1 MPMLTHEATRSEI
14 EEWKRIF
21 EEYRGKIRP
30 CRRSGE
36 ELAAYL
42 KKRYSAVR
50 TDDREMLAATA
61 GNVLENE
68 CYREKLPEGKEPRAE
83 VFRLFWRGGEVFVE
97 LEAETGAFFMESS
110 VLSPDEYADLYDEV
124 FFFRGLDEKDLENFF
139 LVAEYVRAAEKYGL
153 QAPSERN

>member
-1 MPMLTHEATRSEI
+1 MLTHEATRSEI

-21 EEYRGKIRP
+21 NEYRGKIRP

-68 CYREKLPEGKEPRAE
+68 CYR
-83 VFRLFWRGGEVFVE
+83 
-97 LEAETGAFFMESS
+97 
-110 VLSPDEYADLYDEV
+110 
-124 FFFRGLDEKDLENFF
+124 
-139 LVAEYVRAAEKYGL
+139 
-153 QAPSERN
+153 

>member
-1 MPMLTHEATRSEI
+1 MLTHEATRSEI

-50 TDDREMLAATA
+50 TDDREILAATA

-83 VFRLFWRGGEVFVE
+83 VFRLFWRGGEVFVG

-110 VLSPDEYADLYDEV
+110 ALSPTNMRIYTTKFS
-124 FFFRGLDEKDLENFF
+124 FFVAWTKRISKTFF
-139 LVAEYVRAAEKYGL
+139 
-153 QAPSERN
+153 SWRNT

>member
-36 ELAAYL
+36 ELVAYL

-68 CYREKLPEGKEPRAE
+68 C
-83 VFRLFWRGGEVFVE
+83 
-97 LEAETGAFFMESS
+97 
-110 VLSPDEYADLYDEV
+110 
-124 FFFRGLDEKDLENFF
+124 
-139 LVAEYVRAAEKYGL
+139 
-153 QAPSERN
+153 

>member
-1 MPMLTHEATRSEI
+1 MLTHEATRSEI

-50 TDDREMLAATA
+50 TDDREILAATA

-83 VFRLFWRGGEVFVE
+83 VFRLFWRGGEVFVG
-97 LEAETGAFFMESS
+97 LEAETGALWNLPLFRPTNMRIYTTKFSFFVAWTKRISKT
-110 VLSPDEYADLYDEV
+110 
-124 FFFRGLDEKDLENFF
+124 FF
-139 LVAEYVRAAEKYGL
+139 
-153 QAPSERN
+153 SWRNT

>member
-1 MPMLTHEATRSEI
+1 MLTHEATRSEI

-83 VFRLFWRGGEVFVE
+83 VFVG

-110 VLSPDEYADLYDEV
+110 ALSPDEYADLYDEV

-139 LVAEYVRAAEKYGL
+139 LVAEYVKAAEKYGL
-153 QAPSERN
+153 QVLSERN